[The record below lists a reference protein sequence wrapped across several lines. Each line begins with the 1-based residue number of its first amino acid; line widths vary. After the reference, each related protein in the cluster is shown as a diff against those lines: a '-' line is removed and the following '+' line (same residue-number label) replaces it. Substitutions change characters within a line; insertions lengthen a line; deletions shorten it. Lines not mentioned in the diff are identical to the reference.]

1 MPFVVWA
8 VGIVV
13 GGLAATALV
22 SALGYAGVGRG
33 ELPVWVLLVQQVP
46 YWAVLVGGCWFV
58 SQRAGTGSLVRDY
71 GLRFRAF
78 DLLGFPI
85 GVLVQLVFVPVIY
98 FPLRPF
104 IDLDELSRPAQEITD
119 GVAGPEI
126 VLLVLLLVVGAPLV
140 EELFYRGLLQR
151 SLVAAWDD
159 TLALVV
165 TAVLFGV
172 AHFQLLQLPAL
183 VLFGLVA
190 GYLAMRTGRLGM
202 SVLAHAGFNAT
213 TVFLLLR

>member
-1 MPFVVWA
+1 MPFAVWA
-8 VGIVV
+8 VGFVV

-22 SALGYAGVGRG
+22 ALLGYGDVARAD
-33 ELPVWVLLVQQVP
+33 LPVWVLVTQQVP
-46 YWAVLVGGCWFV
+46 YWSVLVAGCWFV

-71 GLRFRAF
+71 GLRFRSV
-78 DLLGFPI
+78 DLIGFPI

-119 GVAGPEI
+119 GAEGFQV

-159 TLALVV
+159 TVALVA
-165 TAVLFGV
+165 TAVLFSV

-183 VLFGLVA
+183 LLFGLVA
-190 GYLAMRTGRLGM
+190 GYLALRTGRLGM